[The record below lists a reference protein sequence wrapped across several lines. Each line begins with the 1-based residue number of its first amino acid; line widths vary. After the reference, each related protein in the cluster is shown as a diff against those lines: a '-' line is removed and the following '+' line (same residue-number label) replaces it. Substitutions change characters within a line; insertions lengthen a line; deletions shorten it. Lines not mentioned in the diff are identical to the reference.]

1 VAPSTSNPLR
11 SGLIY
16 GLVAYLL
23 WGLLPLY
30 FLLLAPTG
38 AFEIV
43 AWRVL
48 WTLGFCLIALSL
60 TRGWKPLIAL
70 VRRPRILFTMAGAG
84 ALIFV
89 NWQTYV
95 LATTTGHVV
104 EAALGYFINP
114 VVTVFLGVLVLHEK
128 LRRLQWAA
136 VGVSLV
142 AVVVLT
148 FAYGSFP
155 WIALTLAFSFGLYG
169 FVKKRVGGE
178 VDALSGLA
186 LESAWLVPVA
196 VAELVFVGLTT
207 GVTFGHVSVWNTV
220 LLVLAGVV
228 TAVPLLLFAAS
239 ARRLPLVYIGL
250 VQYVT
255 PVMQFIVGVVF
266 LHEAMDAARWVG
278 FIVIWLALVMLTV
291 DLVRAGRSHR
301 ARNVRA
307 QSSVSIE

>member
-1 VAPSTSNPLR
+1 VATTSSTSSAPLR
-11 SGLIY
+11 SGLIF

-23 WGLLPLY
+23 WGLFPLY
-30 FLLLAPTG
+30 FVLLEPTG

-48 WTLGFCLIALSL
+48 WTLGFCVIALSL
-60 TRGWKPLIAL
+60 MRGWAPLLAL

-84 ALIFV
+84 VLIFL
-89 NWQTYV
+89 NWLIYV
-95 LATTTGHVV
+95 YATTSGHVV

-114 VVTVFLGVLVLHEK
+114 VVTVFLGVLVLRER
-128 LRRLQWAA
+128 LRPLQWAA
-136 VGVSLV
+136 VGVSVV
-142 AVVVLT
+142 AVLVLT
-148 FAYGSFP
+148 FAHGAFP
-155 WIALTLAFSFGLYG
+155 WIALSLAFSFGLYG

-186 LESAWLVPVA
+186 LESAWLAPVG
-196 VAELVFVGLTT
+196 VVVLLVVGATS
-207 GVTFGHVSVWNTV
+207 GITFGHVSVWNTV

-239 ARRLPLVYIGL
+239 ARRLPLAYIGL

-266 LHEAMDAARWVG
+266 LHEAMSAARWVG
-278 FIVIWLALVMLTV
+278 FIVIWCALVLLTV
-291 DLVRAGRSHR
+291 DLVRTGRAAGRARGTFTR
-301 ARNVRA
+301 A
-307 QSSVSIE
+307 